1 MGIIKHG
8 INNYIDLKYKG
19 VEFMHI
25 EHIAIWTKDL
35 EKMRAFY
42 ECYFGTKS
50 SEKYTNPKT
59 RFQSYFLS
67 FPTGGRIELITKPF
81 LSDRSV
87 DTLGYAHLAL
97 AVGTKEDVDSFAER
111 FIADGYP
118 LLSGPR
124 TTGDGYYEA
133 VIQDPE
139 GNFIE
144 LTAD

>member
-1 MGIIKHG
+1 
-8 INNYIDLKYKG
+8 
-19 VEFMHI
+19 MHI

-42 ECYFGTKS
+42 ERYFGTKS

-97 AVGTKEDVDSFAER
+97 AVGTKEDVDSFAE
-111 FIADGYP
+111 

-144 LTAD
+144 LTAG

>member
-1 MGIIKHG
+1 MAQKVQKNIPIPKR
-8 INNYIDLKYKG
+8 D
-19 VEFMHI
+19 
-25 EHIAIWTKDL
+25 
-35 EKMRAFY
+35 
-42 ECYFGTKS
+42 S
-50 SEKYTNPKT
+50 NP
-59 RFQSYFLS
+59 YFLS

-97 AVGTKEDVDSFAER
+97 AVGTKKMWDSFAER
-111 FIADGYP
+111 FIVDGYP

-139 GNFIE
+139 GILLNLQLIE
-144 LTAD
+144 SSKSR

>member
-1 MGIIKHG
+1 M
-8 INNYIDLKYKG
+8 DKG
-19 VEFMHI
+19 FRKNESV
-25 EHIAIWTKDL
+25 L
-35 EKMRAFY
+35 RALFWHKKFRKIY
-42 ECYFGTKS
+42 
-50 SEKYTNPKT
+50 
-59 RFQSYFLS
+59 QSQNEVPILFFS

-144 LTAD
+144 LTAG